1 MSDVLPPD
9 TGHGG
14 TILYPYLDLIR
25 SPSDLSG
32 LTDEQL
38 DGLCRDIR
46 QFLIDK
52 ISVRG
57 GHLASNLG
65 VVELTIAIHLE
76 YDTSRDRLVFDVGHQ
91 SYVHKLLTGRRDGFD
106 TLRRFGGMAGF
117 PKPSESIHDA
127 AISGHASNSVSVA
140 AGMARARTALR
151 QDYAVAALIGD
162 GALSGGLAYEA
173 LNDIG
178 RSGEALV
185 VILNDNGMSIAPNVG
200 ALSKALSR
208 IRIRPSYSRTKS
220 RTKSLFSRFPGGEK
234 FIRFIHNFKQR
245 IKNILLPGLFFED
258 MGFTYLGPV
267 DGHDIAKTRELLH
280 TAKELGKPAVVH
292 VKTVKGKG
300 YRFSQRNPE
309 TFHGVSAFDSQ
320 TGKANG
326 SEFSTFSG
334 TFGAALCELADK
346 DDRIFALT
354 AAMPSGT
361 GLSDFASRFPARFID
376 VGIAEEHAVSTAA
389 GMARQG
395 LAPVV
400 AIYSTFLQRA
410 YDQII
415 HDVAIDRLHVVFA
428 VDRAGISGADGE
440 THQGLFD
447 AAFLCG
453 IPGMIVLTPA
463 SAYELRA
470 CLRRALYDESG
481 PVAIRYPKN
490 IPARLH
496 DSRESTDAS
505 LIREPAKAQITLI
518 GYGPFVGNLLSA
530 AELLH
535 ARGIEAEV
543 LKLGCISPLPAD
555 AICAAAAR
563 TGCLLIAEECI
574 ETGSVGQRICA
585 LLAGKDV
592 KIKTL
597 SCGDRF
603 LPCGSIEELR
613 KLCGLDEDSIAERA
627 KELLE
632 K

>member
-1 MSDVLPPD
+1 M
-9 TGHGG
+9 
-14 TILYPYLDLIR
+14 YPYLDLIR

-52 ISVRG
+52 VSVRG
-57 GHLASNLG
+57 GHLSSNLG
-65 VVELTIAIHLE
+65 IVELTVAIHLE

-91 SYVHKLLTGRRDGFD
+91 SYVHKLLTGRREGFD

-117 PKPSESIHDA
+117 PKPSESVHDA
-127 AISGHASNSVSVA
+127 AVSGHASNSVSVA
-140 AGMARARTALR
+140 AGMARARTALG

-200 ALSKALSR
+200 AVSRVLSR
-208 IRIRPSYSRTKS
+208 IRIRPSYSRTKT

-234 FIRFIHNFKQR
+234 FIRFIHNFKRR
-245 IKNILLPGLFFED
+245 IKNTFLPGLFFED

-280 TAKELGKPAVVH
+280 TAKTLGKPAVVH

-300 YRFSQRNPE
+300 YRYSQQNPE
-309 TFHGVSAFDSQ
+309 SFHGVSAFDSQ
-320 TGKANG
+320 TGRANG
-326 SEFSTFSG
+326 AEFSTFSG
-334 TFGAALCELADK
+334 TFGASLCELADR
-346 DDRIFALT
+346 DERIFALT

-361 GLSDFASRFPARFID
+361 GLSDFASRFPSRFID
-376 VGIAEEHAVSTAA
+376 VGIAEEHAVATAA

-395 LAPVV
+395 LLPVA

-453 IPGMIVLTPA
+453 IPGMTVLTPA

-470 CLRRALYDESG
+470 ALRRALYEETG
-481 PVAIRYPKN
+481 PVAVRYPKN

-496 DSRESTDAS
+496 DSRENADAAV
-505 LIREPAKAQITLI
+505 IRGAAEPKLVLV
-518 GYGPFVGNLLSA
+518 GYGPFADNLLGA
-530 AELLH
+530 AGILH
-535 ARGIEAEV
+535 EKGIETEV
-543 LKLGCISPLPAD
+543 LKLGCISPLPEQALRE
-555 AICAAAAR
+555 AAAR
-563 TGCLLIAEECI
+563 AGRMLVAEECI
-574 ETGSVGQRICA
+574 ETGSVGQRIRA
-585 LLAGKDV
+585 MLSGSGVPVL
-592 KIKTL
+592 TL

-603 LPCGSIEELR
+603 LPCGSIAELQ
-613 KLCGLDEDSIAERA
+613 KLCGLDAASIAESA
-627 KELLE
+627 AGFLE
-632 K
+632 KLN